1 MNWKHGLALL
11 MAMLLVVCGC
21 ATTKTENDFAKA
33 KAERDAFLKEAKEA
47 ENIEKTNVLEVDALT
62 AVSTALYRKTGGAM
76 RDFLEASMG
85 DQMTA
90 EMIMFLT
97 TYQINAKEDK
107 EAVAKSLEE
116 RKQKAAAIIKEYGTS
131 EQQQTM
137 SPEALIA
144 AAEGQMKIED
154 YKEYAKGLALAK
166 DKAAFTANAKK
177 DSETWAKIQEGGR
190 LFQDRKAKMEQ
201 SAETLQATNPE
212 VTAAL
217 AKLQQ
222 TNALLT
228 KELADVT
235 AALAELMNNPVFQQ
249 ELVLQAK
256 LKSPFGD
263 KEAVNQELAAL
274 RASAD
279 YKKIAPQRDELM
291 AKKELLEKALAVL
304 GKGVGKQL
312 AFTAKAIPYAWN
324 QWQDMKNYPP
334 AE

>member
-1 MNWKHGLALL
+1 
-11 MAMLLVVCGC
+11 
-21 ATTKTENDFAKA
+21 
-33 KAERDAFLKEAKEA
+33 
-47 ENIEKTNVLEVDALT
+47 
-62 AVSTALYRKTGGAM
+62 
-76 RDFLEASMG
+76 
-85 DQMTA
+85 
-90 EMIMFLT
+90 
-97 TYQINAKEDK
+97 
-107 EAVAKSLEE
+107 
-116 RKQKAAAIIKEYGTS
+116 
-131 EQQQTM
+131 
-137 SPEALIA
+137 
-144 AAEGQMKIED
+144 
-154 YKEYAKGLALAK
+154 
-166 DKAAFTANAKK
+166 
-177 DSETWAKIQEGGR
+177 
-190 LFQDRKAKMEQ
+190 MEQ